1 MKYVVLLAYLVFA
14 WRRLSTYLHIFQ
26 QEEYQPVRFI
36 QWLFRTRSL
45 DIRVSIVILVVGA
58 LEFAIRLA
66 PEIGALF
73 IIAALLGIAV
83 YEKNLRAGSK
93 KRLVMTARAKRIYFV
108 AFSCLALI
116 GVLYAMTDL
125 PLLAWLIPVQ
135 AVPFAL
141 PLATVFLS
149 PQEKSVQ
156 KKFWNEAHGK
166 LKALAPTVIGI
177 TGSYGKTST
186 KHLLGH
192 ILELQAPT
200 LITPGSINTPM
211 GVSRVIREQL
221 GAHHR
226 FFVCEMGAYGPG
238 SIARLCRLAPPD
250 VAVITAIGMAHY
262 ERFKT
267 LDTVAAAKFELARA
281 AAERN
286 GGIIL
291 SDSVLKFQTARD
303 FRAQHDGN
311 TVAVGFDSQSEF
323 RIVNAAQTV
332 GGIMAQL
339 MWKDQLYT
347 LRAPIFG
354 EHHVGN
360 MALAFATACRV
371 GIAPEDAILALN
383 SAPQISHR
391 LEVKEG
397 PAGSRLIDDA
407 YNSNPVGFASA
418 LKLLD
423 ALKTD
428 GGRRILV
435 TPGMV
440 ELGTAHD
447 EEHRKVGQ
455 LAKSTVDVLLPVLP
469 ERIPSLIG
477 AYQLDN
483 PAALVIPCAD
493 FASAQLWMN
502 QNAKPNDVILL
513 ENDLPDLYEKK
524 LSL

>member
-1 MKYVVLLAYLVFA
+1 MRFLLLLAYLVFA

-26 QEEYQPVRFI
+26 QEEYQPLRFI
-36 QWLFRTRSL
+36 RWLFRTRSL
-45 DIRVSIVILVVGA
+45 DIRVSIVILVAGA
-58 LEFAIRLA
+58 LEFVIRLSPDIA
-66 PEIGALF
+66 ALF
-73 IIAALLGIAV
+73 AIAALLGVAV
-83 YEKNLRAGSK
+83 YEKRLRAGSK

-108 AFSCLALI
+108 AFSCLALVA
-116 GVLYAMTDL
+116 VLYAVTDV
-125 PLLAWLIPVQ
+125 PLLAFLIPVQ
-135 AVPFAL
+135 AVPFSL
-141 PLATVFLS
+141 PLAALLLS
-149 PQEKSVQ
+149 PQEQSVQ
-156 KKFWNEAHGK
+156 KRFWNEAHSK
-166 LKALAPTVIGI
+166 LKALGPTVIGI

-200 LITPGSINTPM
+200 LITPGSVNTPM

-250 VAVITAIGMAHY
+250 VAILTAIGMAHY

-267 LDTVAAAKFELARA
+267 LDTVAAAKFELAEA

-286 GGIIL
+286 GDIIL
-291 SDSVLKFQTARD
+291 SDSVLKFKTARE
-303 FRAQHDGN
+303 FQAGHAAN

-323 RIVNAAQTV
+323 RIVNAAQTSE
-332 GGIMAQL
+332 GIMAEL

-354 EHHVGN
+354 EHHIGN
-360 MALAFATACRV
+360 MAVAFAAACRV
-371 GIAPEDAILALN
+371 GIAPEDAIVALK

-423 ALKTD
+423 TLRTD

-440 ELGTAHD
+440 ELGTAHE
-447 EEHRKVGQ
+447 EEHRNVGL
-455 LAKSTVDVLLPVLP
+455 LARSTVDILVPVLP
-469 ERIPSLIG
+469 ERIPSLIT
-477 AYQLDN
+477 AYELDN
-483 PAALVIPCAD
+483 PPGIVVPCAD
-493 FASAQLWMN
+493 FTAAQLWMN
-502 QNAKPNDVILL
+502 ENATANDVILL

>member
-1 MKYVVLLAYLVFA
+1 MRYLLWLAYLVFA

-26 QEEYQPVRFI
+26 QEEYQPVRFVR
-36 QWLFRTRSL
+36 WLFRTRSL
-45 DIRVSIVILVVGA
+45 DIRVSIVILVAGA

-66 PEIGALF
+66 PDIGALF
-73 IIAALLGIAV
+73 VIAALLGIAI
-83 YEKNLRAGSK
+83 YEKKLRASTK
-93 KRLVMTARAKRIYFV
+93 KRLVMTARARRIYSV
-108 AFSCLALI
+108 AFFCLALI
-116 GVLYAMTDL
+116 GLLYAFTGL
-125 PLLAWLIPVQ
+125 PLLAWLIPVHV
-135 AVPFAL
+135 VPFAL
-141 PLATVFLS
+141 PLATLLLS

-156 KKFWNEAHGK
+156 KKFWNEAHAK
-166 LKALAPTVIGI
+166 LKALSPTVIGI

-200 LITPGSINTPM
+200 LITPGSVNTPM

-267 LDTVAAAKFELARA
+267 LDTVAAAKFELPAA

-286 GGIIL
+286 GDIIL
-291 SDSVLKFQTARD
+291 SDSVLKFQIARD
-303 FRAQHDGN
+303 FRAQHAAN

-323 RIVNAAQTV
+323 RIVNAAQTAD
-332 GGIMAQL
+332 GIMAQV
-339 MWKDQLYT
+339 MWNDQLYT

-354 EHHVGN
+354 EHHIGN
-360 MALAFATACRV
+360 MALAFATACRA

-418 LKLLD
+418 LNLLN
-423 ALKTD
+423 ALRTD

-447 EEHRKVGQ
+447 EQHREVGV
-455 LAKSTVDVLLPVLP
+455 LARSTVDVLLPVLP
-469 ERIPSLIG
+469 ERIPSFIA
-477 AYQLDN
+477 AYQMNN
-483 PAALVIPCAD
+483 PTGTVIPCAD
-493 FASAQLWMN
+493 FAAAQIWMN
-502 QNAKPNDVILL
+502 QNAKPNDVVLL